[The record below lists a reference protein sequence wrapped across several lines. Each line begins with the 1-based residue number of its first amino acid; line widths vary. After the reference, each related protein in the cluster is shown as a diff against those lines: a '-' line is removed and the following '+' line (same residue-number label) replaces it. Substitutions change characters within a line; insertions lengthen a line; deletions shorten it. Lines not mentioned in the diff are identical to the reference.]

1 VPLKHGVIVRDCPA
15 PGQVP
20 YVMQVEFEVLTT
32 AVDISLSTT
41 RVTGIAVSL
50 EATTE
55 LFPPRDRLAI
65 YSSKFPYNQ
74 AKYKE
79 R

>member
-15 PGQVP
+15 SGQVP

-32 AVDISLSTT
+32 AVDISGSTT
-41 RVTGIAVSL
+41 RVTGTADSL

-55 LFPPRDRLAI
+55 LFPPRDRLLI
-65 YSSKFPYNQ
+65 HLSESPYNQ
-74 AKYKE
+74 AKYKG